1 VRSSSTDFEP
11 AFVPPDTP
19 TWPHDTRTDSDNDS
33 PTSPAS
39 PTRQPPSPSSSSS
52 SRSSSSLDLAAATTS
67 STIHAQRLAPLTA
80 RDVPSGVRACRLWT
94 LPPSAGVNDDNDGA
108 DEPEYRG
115 EALASFSLPRRRG
128 GGRLRVQGIVL
139 VGGTYDVVKQGRW
152 LQGWGAGEGA
162 SPFSPSPSLA
172 LGHKEKGER

>member
-1 VRSSSTDFEP
+1 MRSSSTDFEP
-11 AFVPPDTP
+11 AFI
-19 TWPHDTRTDSDNDS
+19 PHGMSTSPYGTRADSDNDS

-52 SRSSSSLDLAAATTS
+52 SRSSSSLDLAATTIS
-67 STIHAQRLAPLTA
+67 SNIHAQRLAPLTA

-94 LPPSAGVNDDNDGA
+94 LPPSAGVDDDDEGA

-152 LQGWGAGEGA
+152 LEGWGAGEGA
-162 SPFSPSPSLA
+162 SPFSPSLSLA
-172 LGHKEKGER
+172 LRHKEKGER